1 MRTVIR
7 LKILANLIER
17 EMRTSSAIE
26 NMIKMTNMHGRII
39 SYLHRNEGRDIYQ
52 RDIEN
57 TFMIS
62 GPSVSEVL
70 KLMQKNGLIER
81 QSVKHDA
88 RLKKIV
94 LTDKGRQLDAE
105 VQQSM
110 DAVENEVAAM
120 LSEEEF
126 AAFEKTV
133 EKLIQK
139 LREKQDKE
147 VV

>member
-1 MRTVIR
+1 
-7 LKILANLIER
+7 
-17 EMRTSSAIE
+17 
-26 NMIKMTNMHGRII
+26 
-39 SYLHRNEGRDIYQ
+39 
-52 RDIEN
+52 
-57 TFMIS
+57 MIS

-139 LREKQDKE
+139 LMEKQDKE

>member
-39 SYLHRNEGRDIYQ
+39 SYLHRNEGRDTYQ
-52 RDIEN
+52 RDIEK

>member
-1 MRTVIR
+1 M
-7 LKILANLIER
+7 
-17 EMRTSSAIE
+17 
-26 NMIKMTNMHGRII
+26 
-39 SYLHRNEGRDIYQ
+39 
-52 RDIEN
+52 
-57 TFMIS
+57 
-62 GPSVSEVL
+62 
-70 KLMQKNGLIER
+70 
-81 QSVKHDA
+81 
-88 RLKKIV
+88 

-139 LREKQDKE
+139 LREKQDKRDG
-147 VV
+147 

>member
-52 RDIEN
+52 RDIEK

-88 RLKKIV
+88 RLKKNCANRQRQAI
-94 LTDKGRQLDAE
+94 GRR
-105 VQQSM
+105 ST
-110 DAVENEVAAM
+110 AVDGRRRKRGGGH
-120 LSEEEF
+120 
-126 AAFEKTV
+126 AFRGGV
-133 EKLIQK
+133 C
-139 LREKQDKE
+139 RF
-147 VV
+147 

>member
-17 EMRTSSAIE
+17 EIRTSSAIE

-52 RDIEN
+52 RDIEK

-94 LTDKGRQLDAE
+94 RTDKGRQL

>member
-52 RDIEN
+52 RDIEK

-81 QSVKHDA
+81 RPSNTT
-88 RLKKIV
+88 RGLKK
-94 LTDKGRQLDAE
+94 LC
-105 VQQSM
+105 
-110 DAVENEVAAM
+110 
-120 LSEEEF
+120 
-126 AAFEKTV
+126 
-133 EKLIQK
+133 
-139 LREKQDKE
+139 
-147 VV
+147 

>member
-52 RDIEN
+52 RDIEK

-94 LTDKGRQLDAE
+94 LTDKGRQLDA
-105 VQQSM
+105 
-110 DAVENEVAAM
+110 VENEVAAM

>member
-17 EMRTSSAIE
+17 EIRTSSAIE

-52 RDIEN
+52 RDIEK

-94 LTDKGRQLDAE
+94 LTDKAGNWTPKYSSRWTP
-105 VQQSM
+105 S
-110 DAVENEVAAM
+110 
-120 LSEEEF
+120 
-126 AAFEKTV
+126 KTRWRPCFPRRSLPLL
-133 EKLIQK
+133 KRRWK
-139 LREKQDKE
+139 N
-147 VV
+147 